1 MAKVVLAFSGGLDTS
16 VMVKWL
22 QEKYGY
28 DVVTLTLDLG
38 QGKDLKKVEEKA
50 WSLGVVNHYSIDARE
65 EFINDYVVPA
75 IKANALY
82 MDAYPISSSLS
93 RPLIAS
99 KLVEVA
105 ELEGAEAV
113 AHGCSGKGNDQVRFD
128 ITIKAMNPKLKI

>member
-50 WSLGVVNHYSIDARE
+50 WSLG
-65 EFINDYVVPA
+65 
-75 IKANALY
+75 
-82 MDAYPISSSLS
+82 
-93 RPLIAS
+93 
-99 KLVEVA
+99 
-105 ELEGAEAV
+105 
-113 AHGCSGKGNDQVRFD
+113 
-128 ITIKAMNPKLKI
+128 